1 MSSEHIWY
9 KAYPKD
15 VPHEIDPTKYSS
27 IVEILEKSMEEYKD
41 LPAFEN
47 MGKSL
52 SYGQIDELSRNFASY
67 LQQVAGLKK
76 GDRIAL
82 QMPNLLQYPVALF
95 GALRA
100 GLVVVNTNPLYT
112 PREMKHQFNDS
123 GAVAIVIVSNFAH
136 NLETILGDTNI
147 KTVIVTELGDMLG
160 GLKKMLVNFVV
171 KKIKKMVP
179 AYHLPG
185 AIAFNKALKQGASH
199 SFSQPELSLTDTAFL
214 QYTGGTTGVA
224 KGATLSHGNV
234 CANIMQSDAWF
245 INTDK
250 GNELVVTALPLYHI
264 FALTVNCFLMFSIG
278 ARNVLITNPRD
289 MKAFLKE
296 LKKVKMTVFTAVNTL
311 FNGLLHQPE
320 FAEVDFSK
328 LKYSIGG
335 GMAVQGP
342 VAKRWHQVTG
352 QPLAEGYGLSETS
365 PVLSVNPLDGTEQ
378 IGTIGTPVPS
388 TEMCIMDE
396 EGNQL
401 PQGEV
406 GEICARG
413 PQVMSGYWQRP
424 EETKATFFGD
434 WFRTGDIGMMQADG
448 FFKIVDRKKD
458 MILVSGFNVYPNE
471 IEEVIV
477 AHDKVLEVAAI
488 GVPDEKTTEA
498 VKVFIVKKDAS
509 LTEDEVMEC
518 CKAGL
523 TNYKRPKHIEF
534 IDELPKSNV
543 GKIIRRLLREGE
555 S

>member
-1 MSSEHIWY
+1 MSNKHPWY
-9 KAYPKD
+9 KSYPKGIQQ
-15 VPHEIDPTKYSS
+15 EIDTSEYTSV
-27 IVEILEKSMEEYKD
+27 VEILEKSMEEHRD
-41 LPAFEN
+41 LVAYVN

-52 SYGQIDELSRNFASY
+52 TFGQVDELSLNFASY
-67 LQQVAGLKK
+67 LQNEIGLKK

-112 PREMKHQFNDS
+112 PREMKHQFKDS
-123 GAVAIVIVSNFAH
+123 GAVAIVIVANFAH
-136 NLETILGDTNI
+136 NLEKIINDTAI
-147 KTVIVTELGDMLG
+147 KTVIITKLGDMLG
-160 GLKKMLVNFVV
+160 FKGGIVNFVV
-171 KKIKKMVP
+171 KYVKKMVP
-179 AYHLPG
+179 AYNLPE
-185 AIAFNKALKQGASH
+185 AISFNKTLSVGATST
-199 SFSQPELSLTDTAFL
+199 FVKTEINLNDNAFL

-224 KGATLSHGNV
+224 KGATLSHRNV
-234 CANIMQSDAWF
+234 VANIMQCDQWF
-245 INTDK
+245 LNTKK
-250 GNELVVTALPLYHI
+250 GGELVVTALPLYHI
-264 FALTVNCFLMFSIG
+264 FALTVNGLLMFSLG
-278 ARNVLITNPRD
+278 AKNLLITNPRD
-289 MKAFLKE
+289 MKAFIGE
-296 LKKVKMTVFTAVNTL
+296 LKKIQMTVFTAVNTL

-320 FAEVDFSK
+320 FAKVDFSK
-328 LKYSIGG
+328 LKYTVGG
-335 GMAVQGP
+335 GMAVQGA
-342 VAKRWHQVTG
+342 VAKHWQEVTG
-352 QPLAEGYGLSETS
+352 KSLAEGYGLSETS

-378 IGTIGTPVPS
+378 IGSIGTPMPS

-401 PQGEV
+401 PQGER
-406 GEICARG
+406 GEICAKG

-424 EETKATFFGD
+424 EDSKEAFFGE
-434 WFRTGDIGMMQADG
+434 WFRTGDIGLMHEDG

-477 AHDKVLEVAAI
+477 SHDKVLEVAAI
-488 GVPDEKTTEA
+488 GVEDEKTTEA
-498 VKVFIVKKDAS
+498 VKVFIVKNDPS
-509 LTEDEVMEC
+509 LTAEEVMEY
-518 CKAGL
+518 CKEDL